1 LDDQLVGITRPWYE
15 TTDSSHVAYNGKYY
29 TQDDPSGNQLTIVI
43 LNGEYLAIDG
53 PIELGQQFFD
63 GSQLKVV
70 TFEGNEV
77 FYDAVRLEG
86 REVMNFYSPFIQ
98 PVTILLILLFVRYVL
113 HIIFLYV
120 QRISTAYITTNVVR
134 DARSDAVRALQ
145 RMPMTYFEYEPAGKV
160 ANRII
165 TDVNGMINLFSTLM
179 NLLLNASLS
188 VIFAYVGMFYLD
200 SSLALM
206 TFI

>member
-1 LDDQLVGITRPWYE
+1 MRQIKKVWRYIRRYKKLLIISIICMLIVQLLGLVAPLIVKSILDDQLVGITRPWYE

-145 RMPMTYFEYEPAGKV
+145 RMPMTYFE
-160 ANRII
+160 
-165 TDVNGMINLFSTLM
+165 
-179 NLLLNASLS
+179 
-188 VIFAYVGMFYLD
+188 
-200 SSLALM
+200 
-206 TFI
+206 